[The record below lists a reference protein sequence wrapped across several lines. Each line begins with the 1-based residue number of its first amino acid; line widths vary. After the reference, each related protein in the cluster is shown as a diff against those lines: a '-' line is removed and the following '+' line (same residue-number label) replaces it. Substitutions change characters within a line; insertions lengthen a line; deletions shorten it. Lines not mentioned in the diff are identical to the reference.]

1 METLLK
7 IKELIEKIS
16 IDTYKVYNKGNKSA
30 SIRARKNAQ
39 ELKELITPFR
49 KEVLDEI
56 LRQRPR
62 KIRKNKI
69 ENIINHG

>member
-16 IDTYKVYNKGNKSA
+16 IDTEKTFKKGNRSA
-30 SIRARKNAQ
+30 AIRARKNAQ
-39 ELKELITPFR
+39 ELKEIIAPFR

-56 LRQRPR
+56 LRQHPR
-62 KIRKNKI
+62 KIRKNKKEKPE
-69 ENIINHG
+69 ENV